1 MSTVT
6 IDEMRDKLLSL
17 DTVREALATTEP
29 LTEIS
34 LPIGSTHFVLE
45 NGWNHGIDSVEG
57 TTPVGAYVNVGSSE
71 VQLSKDAVL
80 QATSKVGLQ
89 GSYVKKTPARFIEDQ
104 LNYWYGEDKGLGDK
118 ELKLMVTRDTG
129 AAVTAAS
136 LSAFS
141 NLRLLEESLS
151 GIEAKFGKGEVLVDS
166 KFHHSLARTHVRL
179 IIPEHTFTVE
189 NSGTPDDVWSMGLN
203 LQNSLIGDSS
213 AQTSLDG
220 YLFRWWCTNG
230 AIDTH
235 TSSGKWSRKSGGQN
249 AEDVYEW
256 ARAAVDDVLGGLEG
270 AFDDIQAMTSVPVAG
285 DVNQI
290 LREIFNSYD
299 IPARNQQAV
308 IANLVEDDQ
317 LTLYSLMQ
325 AITSV
330 ANIDGLDP
338 RDQSKLMTVGGSLV
352 HSTTDRCDNCHRL
365 M

>member
-1 MSTVT
+1 MSTIT
-6 IDEMRDKLLSL
+6 LDDMRDKLLSL

-34 LPIGSTHFVLE
+34 LPIGSTHFTLE
-45 NGWNHGIDSVEG
+45 SGWNHGLDTVEG
-57 TTPVGAYVNVGSSE
+57 TTPVSAYVGVGSSE
-71 VQLSKDAVL
+71 FQLSKDALL
-80 QATSKVGLQ
+80 QAAAKVGLQ
-89 GSYVKKTPARFIEDQ
+89 GSYVKKTPARLIEDH
-104 LNYWYGEDKGLGDK
+104 LNYWYGEESGLGDK
-118 ELKLMVTRDTG
+118 ELKLLVTGETG
-129 AAVTAAS
+129 SAITAAS
-136 LSAFS
+136 LNAFS
-141 NLRLLEESLS
+141 NLRLLEESLN

-179 IIPEHTFTVE
+179 IVPEHTFTIE
-189 NSGTPDDVWSMGLN
+189 NSGTPDDIWSMGIN
-203 LQNSLIGDSS
+203 LQNSLTGDSS

-270 AFDDIQAMTSVPVAG
+270 AFEDIQAMTSVPVAG

-290 LREIFNSYD
+290 LREIFSSNS

-308 IANLVEDDQ
+308 IANLVEDDE
-317 LTLYSLMQ
+317 LTLYTLMQ
-325 AITSV
+325 AVTSV
-330 ANIDGLDP
+330 ANTDGIDP
-338 RDQSKLMTVGGSLV
+338 KEQSKLMAVGGGLV
-352 HSTTDRCDNCHRL
+352 HSATDRCDSCHRL